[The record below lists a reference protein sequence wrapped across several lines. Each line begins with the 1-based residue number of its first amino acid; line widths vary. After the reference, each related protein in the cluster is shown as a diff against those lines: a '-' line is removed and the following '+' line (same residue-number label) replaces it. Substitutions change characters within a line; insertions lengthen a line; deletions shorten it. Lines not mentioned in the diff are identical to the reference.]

1 MDPKK
6 SKNSSPRIKVIQKLY
21 NALMNP
27 DALIEYPKSQY
38 KKFIKDVVT
47 GTLERS
53 DLIEDQIKSFLV
65 NDINLVKTDKLL
77 KIILF
82 AAIFELMFKHNTPK
96 KVIIN
101 EYLLASEHFLEKIQ
115 IGYLN
120 AILDK
125 ISKELRKDVPSQR
138 RCRRFS
144 VGPCYSNNLRWNIK
158 SFILFFNVV

>member
-1 MDPKK
+1 
-6 SKNSSPRIKVIQKLY
+6 
-21 NALMNP
+21 MNP
-27 DALIEYPKSQY
+27 DAKIEYPKSQY

-47 GTLERS
+47 GTLERL
-53 DLIEDQIKSFLV
+53 DLIEEK
-65 NDINLVKTDKLL
+65 INLYLSKDIDLMKTDKLL

-82 AAIFELMFKHNTPK
+82 AAIYELIFKHSTPK

-125 ISKELRKDVPSQR
+125 IAKELRKEE
-138 RCRRFS
+138 
-144 VGPCYSNNLRWNIK
+144 
-158 SFILFFNVV
+158 

>member
-1 MDPKK
+1 MSLKK
-6 SKNSSPRIKVIQKLY
+6 SKVSSPRIKVIQKLY
-21 NALMNP
+21 SSLINP
-27 DALIEYPKSQY
+27 NSEINYPKSQY

-53 DLIEDQIKSFLV
+53 ELIEEAITAHL
-65 NDINLVKTDKLL
+65 NEDIDLKKTDKLL

-82 AAIFELMFKHNTPK
+82 AALFEIMFKHNTPK
-96 KVIIN
+96 KVIIS

-125 ISKELRKDVPSQR
+125 IAKTLRK
-138 RCRRFS
+138 
-144 VGPCYSNNLRWNIK
+144 GE
-158 SFILFFNVV
+158 

>member
-1 MDPKK
+1 
-6 SKNSSPRIKVIQKLY
+6 
-21 NALMNP
+21 MNP

-65 NDINLVKTDKLL
+65 NDINLAKTDKLL

-101 EYLLASEHFLEKIQ
+101 EYLSASEHFLEKIQ

-125 ISKELRKDVPSQR
+125 ISKELRKDD
-138 RCRRFS
+138 
-144 VGPCYSNNLRWNIK
+144 
-158 SFILFFNVV
+158 

>member
-1 MDPKK
+1 MQSCLFYKMDLKK

-21 NALMNP
+21 NTLMNP

-65 NDINLVKTDKLL
+65 NDINLAKTDKLL

-82 AAIFELMFKHNTPK
+82 AAIFELMFKLNTPK
-96 KVIIN
+96 KVIIK

-125 ISKELRKDVPSQR
+125 ISKELRKDH
-138 RCRRFS
+138 
-144 VGPCYSNNLRWNIK
+144 
-158 SFILFFNVV
+158 